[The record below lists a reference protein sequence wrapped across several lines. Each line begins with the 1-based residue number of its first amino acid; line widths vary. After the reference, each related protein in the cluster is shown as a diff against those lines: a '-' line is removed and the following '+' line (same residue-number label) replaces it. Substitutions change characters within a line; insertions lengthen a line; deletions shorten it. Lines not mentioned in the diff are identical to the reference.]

1 VAVHHGRDRAGRDGV
16 AGPRAG
22 AGRHRRH
29 QQRAGPAGPLGP
41 GLGAGHHYCLGA
53 QLAQLELRAVAEV
66 LRADHPTAR
75 LAVPSQQLRRTDFGG
90 TLGNRIVALPVSLT
104 G

>member
-1 VAVHHGRDRAGRDGV
+1 
-16 AGPRAG
+16 
-22 AGRHRRH
+22 
-29 QQRAGPAGPLGP
+29 
-41 GLGAGHHYCLGA
+41 
-53 QLAQLELRAVAEV
+53 VAEV
-66 LRADHPTAR
+66 LRANYPAAR